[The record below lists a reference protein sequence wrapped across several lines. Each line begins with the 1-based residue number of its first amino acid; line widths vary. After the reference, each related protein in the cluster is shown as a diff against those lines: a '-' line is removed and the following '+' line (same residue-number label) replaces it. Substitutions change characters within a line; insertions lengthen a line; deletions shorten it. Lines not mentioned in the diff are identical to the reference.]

1 MLYVEH
7 QVNHPVFKTSL
18 QSHLQH
24 TERDIA
30 LVIEECVKVLD
41 QQGLQEEV

>member
-1 MLYVEH
+1 M
-7 QVNHPVFKTSL
+7 SL

-30 LVIEECVKVLD
+30 IVIEECVKVLD
-41 QQGLQEEV
+41 QQGLDEEVWRVCIISSSK